1 METTSVKQQDHTHC
15 KASLQTSSWGA
26 ASPPPEEMM
35 ATMADED
42 AVGDFANRLKHE
54 FEDHESDASD
64 MMESQ
69 DWFVND
75 KREDQRAP
83 SPTMSPIKENDGT
96 GAAGVVSPSSVAS
109 PASKA
114 TVSQATSNTVETPE
128 VREFST
134 LELGLVA

>member
-1 METTSVKQQDHTHC
+1 METTSVKQQDRTWRG
-15 KASLQTSSWGA
+15 ASLQTSNWGA
-26 ASPPPEEMM
+26 ASPPPEKMM
-35 ATMADED
+35 ATTADED
-42 AVGDFANRLKHE
+42 AVGDFADRLKHE

-83 SPTMSPIKENDGT
+83 SPTMSAIKENDGA
-96 GAAGVVSPSSVAS
+96 GAAGIVSPISVAS

-114 TVSQATSNTVETPE
+114 IVSQATSNTIETPE
-128 VREFST
+128 VRELS
-134 LELGLVA
+134 VR